1 MVSDPF
7 SSDIAQFL
15 QRALGVQ
22 LADPEIQLTEEA
34 LKTIARNAGLTEED
48 WENLCEKLKGHLAKG
63 RNFLKF
69 ANFADAITELEHA
82 AAIAPYRADVL
93 VDCGKAHCGHWKET
107 GSRSSLE
114 RAEAMFRKGL
124 EIDPDSADAA
134 EEISG
139 LKQVNPPSRRPRK
152 KALWVATLA
161 LVCGISAWLGITGL
175 LSEKEERGGVNA
187 LIGPPSAV
195 AAANPLAIQPVYPPA
210 TLPPIGERSPLAFDD
225 DLVAHWAFDSDS
237 PGEDLAPAPHP
248 LATAGLV
255 ERTEGSD
262 GRAMRFFP
270 NQKSGMYTEPTT
282 KFELLESI
290 TVSAWVK
297 PTTRRGGQ
305 IVWFGDRRAGRDPWH
320 LSLLGN
326 GQVRFRTDR
335 SVSSK
340 PGHAVQV
347 EEIMTH
353 FDGTTSQHV
362 TAESPGVLPL
372 NEWSFL
378 TGRIEKISPAETVIT
393 LFVNG
398 TRVAMAQTN
407 DAFDYGTDNMW
418 IALGSV
424 HQGETQNLDGTIDEV
439 RIYRSALSNDE
450 IREIYQLPRRNGTEK

>member
-1 MVSDPF
+1 MSSDPL
-7 SSDIAQFL
+7 SAELTSFL
-15 QRALGVQ
+15 EKALGIQ
-22 LADPEIQLTEEA
+22 LAEPDQQLTEET
-34 LKTIARNAGLTEED
+34 LKGIARKAGLTEED
-48 WENLCEKLKGHLAKG
+48 WEKLCEKLQAHLAKG

-69 ANFADAITELEHA
+69 ANYTDAIIELEHA
-82 AAIAPYRADVL
+82 VAIAPYRADVL
-93 VDCGKAHCGHWKET
+93 LDCGKAHSARWKET
-107 GSRSSLE
+107 KARPSRD
-114 RAEAMFRKGL
+114 RAESLFNKCL
-124 EIDPDSADAA
+124 EVEPDNAEAA
-134 EEISG
+134 EQLST
-139 LKQVNPPSRRPRK
+139 LKRAKSPSRAPRK
-152 KALWVATLA
+152 VALFTALFA
-161 LVCGISAWLGITGL
+161 LVSGVSAWVGIQV
-175 LSEKEERGGVNA
+175 LSGTPEHSN
-187 LIGPPSAV
+187 LPQIGAP
-195 AAANPLAIQPVYPPA
+195 AANTPAGRPTYPPA
-210 TLPPIGERSPLAFDD
+210 TFPPIGERSPLASDV

-248 LATAGLV
+248 LTSAGLV
-255 ERTEGSD
+255 ERTEGID
-262 GRAMRFFP
+262 GSAMRFFP
-270 NQKSGMYTEPTT
+270 DQKSGMYTESPTN
-282 KFELLESI
+282 FELVESI

-297 PTTRRGGQ
+297 PATRRGGQ

-326 GQVRFRTDR
+326 GHVRFRTDR

-398 TRVAMAQTN
+398 TQVAMAQTN

-439 RIYRSALSNDE
+439 RIYRSALSNAE